1 MCAGRYVTSADLLV
15 CTQSCA
21 CASGFIFS
29 NGELHD
35 FVCRLVS
42 YYFFYDMVAGKYMC
56 IELCP
61 FVFSLELI
69 RLYGREVWS
78 DMGFLVVWLVVV
90 CGLHVLNAVLDVVL
104 W

>member
-1 MCAGRYVTSADLLV
+1 MRDGMLQALICLFARNHVRARPVLSFPMGSCTISFVVLL
-15 CTQSCA
+15 
-21 CASGFIFS
+21 
-29 NGELHD
+29 
-35 FVCRLVS
+35 S